1 VTEVEISPDGR
12 IVYSGS
18 WDGLMRG
25 FLLDVDELVKLAE
38 SRLTRSFTEE
48 ECQTYLHLE
57 RCPEN

>member
-1 VTEVEISPDGR
+1 
-12 IVYSGS
+12 
-18 WDGLMRG
+18 MRG